1 MLLATKTDQK
11 LRNYGLEYIHTQSI
25 IHRDIKPQNILLIRR
40 RDASI
45 SRELAEVVD
54 RAARKD
60 PKARFQSSAK
70 FREALQQ
77 AMGR

>member
-1 MLLATKTDQK
+1 MRELGSFSA
-11 LRNYGLEYIHTQSI
+11 QSI
-25 IHRDIKPQNILLIRR
+25 IHRDIKSQNVLLIRR

-45 SRELAEVVD
+45 PRELAEVVD
-54 RAARKD
+54 RAVRKD
-60 PKARFQSSAK
+60 PKARFQSAAK